1 MMLRMVS
8 RRYTE
13 SDALQQDLPMY
24 VRNKWGRTWREIVGV
39 LEREPCIGWS
49 CTRAIDI
56 CEADTECITA
66 IQRASGV

>member
-1 MMLRMVS
+1 
-8 RRYTE
+8 
-13 SDALQQDLPMY
+13 MY